1 MCAMCRSGM
10 SAEMRRAPMCAMR
23 RGEAKCLPTSTQ
35 PDVSQQSHCVGL
47 GSLDAYR
54 GQLEHEGPSR
64 ALFGTGAP
72 ASSAPSQGMSARR
85 AANPTLSPASEIPS
99 ASVAASRWT
108 LRWPGFPGPAFAQS
122 SGAASCTGP
131 MDADLEDRS
140 TSASHCSALC
150 SAPCE
155 TTRACRRWLQ
165 PGHERVLSARGHTP
179 WSAHKSEPGPC
190 GPASASTHEHWTL
203 QSAPGA
209 ERQPA
214 CSLRRAAVPVA
225 ADAPF
230 A

>member
-1 MCAMCRSGM
+1 MGLQVRERSREGLKVAGRQVEPARCRCAPCAGTKCL
-10 SAEMRRAPMCAMR
+10 PKCAMR
-23 RGEAKCLPTSTQ
+23 RCAPCAEVKRNVCRQAHSPMS
-35 PDVSQQSHCVGL
+35 VSRAIAWGL

-54 GQLEHEGPSR
+54 GPLEHEGPSR

-155 TTRACRRWLQ
+155 TTRACRR
-165 PGHERVLSARGHTP
+165 
-179 WSAHKSEPGPC
+179 
-190 GPASASTHEHWTL
+190 
-203 QSAPGA
+203 
-209 ERQPA
+209 
-214 CSLRRAAVPVA
+214 
-225 ADAPF
+225 
-230 A
+230 